1 MAARRPRQSALAQT
15 ARTLPQ
21 GCSINGSNSMAML
34 GVKARKLAAV
44 MLIAG
49 TAQLAAVGKDCA

>member
-1 MAARRPRQSALAQT
+1 
-15 ARTLPQ
+15 
-21 GCSINGSNSMAML
+21 MAML